1 MFKKNILFLLLAV
14 LTYACGSDSETDL
27 GTTDN
32 FNRETLLINVADNII
47 IPAFQDFSDKLTAL
61 KTSSE
66 AFNNNSNTTNLE
78 TLRSS
83 WLQSYKAWQHVEMYD
98 IGKAIDFGTDT
109 RTGGTGFSAHFNV
122 FPLTVATVESNISK
136 GAYNFDEIPN
146 YSAQGFPAL
155 DYLLYGVAA
164 DDTAIIEKY
173 TTNAN
178 AVNYK
183 KYITDIVDK
192 MIAVN
197 SQILNDWK
205 DNFRDTFV
213 TSTANTATSS
223 LNKLIN
229 DFIFNYEKNFRAKKI
244 GIPVGVF
251 SSTSLPEKV
260 EGFYTKD
267 ISKQLALE
275 ALMSI
280 EKVFNGTSFNGNT
293 SGIGFKNY
301 LEELDRDDIANAI
314 TNQIAIARKQINGLN
329 DNLYQQIIDNES
341 NLLNVYSEIQKVVV
355 LLKVDML
362 NAFNV
367 SLDYADADGD

>member
-1 MFKKNILFLLLAV
+1 MFKKTIPFVLLAV
-14 LTYACGSDSETDL
+14 LIYACSSDNTTDQ
-27 GTTDN
+27 GATDN
-32 FNRETLLINVADNII
+32 FNRGALLTNVADNII
-47 IPAFQDFSDKLTAL
+47 IPAFQDFSDKLSTL

-66 AFNNNSNTTNLE
+66 TFTSNPTTTNLA

-122 FPLTVATVESNISK
+122 FPLTVATVENNISN
-136 GAYNFDEIPN
+136 GTYNFDEIPN

-164 DDTAIIEKY
+164 DDTAILEKY
-173 TTNAN
+173 TTNTN

-183 KYITDIVDK
+183 KYITDIVNK
-192 MIAVN
+192 MIDVN
-197 SQILNDWK
+197 AQILNDW
-205 DNFRDTFV
+205 NTSFRDEFV
-213 TSTANTATSS
+213 ASTANTTTSS
-223 LNKLIN
+223 LNTLIN

-251 SSTSLPEKV
+251 SSTTLPEKV
-260 EGFYTKD
+260 EALYRKD
-267 ISKQLALE
+267 ISKELVLE
-275 ALMSI
+275 ALTSI
-280 EKVFNGTSFNGNT
+280 ERVFNGTSFTGNA
-293 SGIGFKNY
+293 SGVGFKNY
-301 LEELDRDDIANAI
+301 LEELDRADIANEI
-314 TNQIAIARKQINGLN
+314 TTQLAVARTQINGLN
-329 DNLYQQIIDNES
+329 DNVYQQIIDNES
-341 NLLNVYSEIQKVVV
+341 SVLNVYSEIQKVVV

-367 SLDYADADGD
+367 SLDYTDADGD